1 MVDASLAVAGVPPEP
16 LDDVPPP
23 PNLRSVVRQF
33 GPRALTDAVIPLVLF
48 LALNSTAGVV
58 SAIVAATLW
67 SLALIALRRLRGQRV
82 GVVVWI
88 AAGYVALRGTAG
100 ALTQSSGVFFGPG
113 VINNFIIGLAFL
125 ASVVAARPAVGAI
138 ARAFYPFQD
147 YVRAHAAY
155 RQVFSRLTL
164 AWAAYLILGG
174 GLQLWLLATQSTNTF
189 LLARAAFSW
198 PIALALFVFSLHY
211 PRRAFARV
219 PDLAPFI
226 AAAEAARTRGRGSS
240 ATT

>member
-1 MVDASLAVAGVPPEP
+1 M
-16 LDDVPPP
+16 
-23 PNLRSVVRQF
+23 
-33 GPRALTDAVIPLVLF
+33 
-48 LALNSTAGVV
+48 
-58 SAIVAATLW
+58 
-67 SLALIALRRLRGQRV
+67 
-82 GVVVWI
+82 
-88 AAGYVALRGTAG
+88 
-100 ALTQSSGVFFGPG
+100 
-113 VINNFIIGLAFL
+113 
-125 ASVVAARPAVGAI
+125 
-138 ARAFYPFQD
+138 
-147 YVRAHAAY
+147 RAHAAY